1 MILSTDSELI
11 AYTCIN
17 EPGLN
22 ILHRPPELCED
33 NVASIPVFQHI
44 LENFPSDLHLNYNCN
59 FPECDESVF
68 DRGIKT
74 ASKYGESLSVPYA
87 VWAQTKECLFNYGD
101 PFKITAQTYED
112 KRIGQIDIHTM
123 EDLIHAHRDSHQCKP
138 WTDRKKIKV
147 FVGTP
152 DYICRDSN
160 SMDMK
165 NIKYLLLLSTVG
177 LFFELPSND
186 SRSVLSAEVKKNCFL
201 SFHSPPRLRFHEV
214 PAKADRSNLLAW

>member
-1 MILSTDSELI
+1 MRVNVIGSVIARQNSKRLVYKNLLPYKGVPLVLRAVRKLLNSNLFNRVILSTDSELI

-17 EPGLN
+17 EPGLH

-123 EDLIHAHRDSHQCKP
+123 EDLIHVHRDSHQCKP
-138 WTDRKKIKV
+138 WTDRKK
-147 FVGTP
+147 
-152 DYICRDSN
+152 N
-160 SMDMK
+160 
-165 NIKYLLLLSTVG
+165 
-177 LFFELPSND
+177 
-186 SRSVLSAEVKKNCFL
+186 
-201 SFHSPPRLRFHEV
+201 
-214 PAKADRSNLLAW
+214 